1 MAKKTDVDNQA
12 AAIWE
17 SVHMPEPDKLVLQ
30 DPVPQQDYVLPD
42 LMPPEPQPATTPQ
55 APAPQDPVPEVPQ
68 YAAGTGKYLRE
79 NLPATPKG
87 MTPCA
92 HVNLKISKELVAY
105 LDVEKFRFGMT
116 RTELIN
122 KILLAYAKEN
132 PHL

>member
-1 MAKKTDVDNQA
+1 MSSKKQDIENQA
-12 AAIWE
+12 AAIWGT
-17 SVHMPEPDKLVLQ
+17 VEPAGPHEEITD
-30 DPVPQQDYVLPD
+30 
-42 LMPPEPQPATTPQ
+42 A
-55 APAPQDPVPEVPQ
+55 PQ
-68 YAAGTGKYLRE
+68 YAAGTGKFLRE

-92 HVNLKISKELVAY
+92 HVNLKISKELLAY
-105 LDVEKFRFGMT
+105 LDVERFRFGMN